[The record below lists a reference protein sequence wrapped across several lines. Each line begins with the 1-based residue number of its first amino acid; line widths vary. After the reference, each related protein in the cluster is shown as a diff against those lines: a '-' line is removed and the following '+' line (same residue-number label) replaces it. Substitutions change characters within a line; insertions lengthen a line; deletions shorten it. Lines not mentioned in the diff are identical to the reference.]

1 LGEPLNPGLQNL
13 TLEARN
19 VVLLCSV
26 NQPHWL
32 VDLLVG
38 LHKVN
43 HMVNHLNRLGV
54 TVECDRQ
61 TDGRMDI
68 NTNNK
73 HFYTANVAYVAR
85 PKFKP
90 VVVTEKCQWRLRSS
104 EISVVSTE

>member
-1 LGEPLNPGLQNL
+1 
-13 TLEARN
+13 
-19 VVLLCSV
+19 
-26 NQPHWL
+26 
-32 VDLLVG
+32 
-38 LHKVN
+38 
-43 HMVNHLNRLGV
+43 MVNHLNRLGV

-90 VVVTEKCQWRLRSS
+90 VVVTEKCQ
-104 EISVVSTE
+104 